1 MASFREVIHR
11 DGLLARGCRGMAR
24 SDAASGMGFG
34 MGWRDRDVSRRRL
47 FAWSGGFAATALGVA
62 GCGAG
67 LGGRVSSLATSPV
80 AGTSVSGR
88 VAAPPASNV
97 LAANVNEALDKI
109 DFGEMRAVAGSWI
122 RGFYP
127 MADADRGDPAG
138 QAGLVKLLKAAA
150 DGYGTVLSMKFQ
162 YRGQSIPSPG
172 SAAMKTALT
181 RLYKVLA
188 ATMGKVDILTVGNE
202 PFIETSKT
210 DRDTPALNTFYETL
224 ALHTIRYRQAHGG
237 SNCKTKVY
245 MGALTGL
252 DKPGAETAQTRR
264 WMTFTARTP
273 SIAGVD
279 IHPHVAGAAGARKFV
294 DYVLP
299 FLRRDQKFLAT
310 EFSLV
315 HLWKQHNTDPI
326 DPDFARHY
334 GVAIGTPVWKFI
346 RQAAHNHVSEPEWND
361 FVLSCSWFA
370 DHKNFLTQQMARFRD
385 TGKLAVAGYGII
397 QTAPILDFGPNS
409 TPWVLNCMFPQYV
422 TQPGPDGL
430 PGRNRTWC
438 NAFRNAQQ
446 N

>member
-1 MASFREVIHR
+1 
-11 DGLLARGCRGMAR
+11 MAR
-24 SDAASGMGFG
+24 SDAAFG
-34 MGWRDRDVSRRRL
+34 MGWRRRDVSRRRL
-47 FAWSGGFAATALGVA
+47 LAWSGGFAATVLGVA
-62 GCGAG
+62 ACGPE
-67 LGGRVSSLATSPV
+67 LGGRAGSTATSPV
-80 AGTSVSGR
+80 AGTFTASGG

-109 DFGEMRAVAGSWI
+109 DFDEMKAVAGSWI

-127 MADADRGDPAG
+127 MTDADQGDPAG
-138 QAGLVKLLKAAA
+138 QAGPAKLLDAAA
-150 DGYGTVLSMKFQ
+150 KGYGTVLTMKFQ
-162 YRGQSIPSPG
+162 YRDQPIPAPG
-172 SAAMKTALT
+172 STAMKTALT
-181 RLYKVLA
+181 RLNKVLA

-202 PFIETSKT
+202 PFIETSKA
-210 DRDTPALNTFYETL
+210 DRGTPALNVFYEAL
-224 ALHTIRYRQAHGG
+224 ALHTVRYRRAHGG
-237 SNCKTKVY
+237 ANCKTKVY

-264 WMTFTARTP
+264 WMTFAAGNP

-279 IHPHVAGAAGARKFV
+279 IHPHVAGATGAGKFV

-315 HLWKQHNTDPI
+315 HLWKQHNADPV

-334 GVAIGTPVWKFI
+334 GVASGTPVWRFI
-346 RQAAHNHVSEPEWND
+346 RRAAHNHVSEQEWND

-370 DHKNFLTQQMARFRD
+370 NHKDFLTQQMARFRG
-385 TGKLAVAGYGII
+385 TGKLAVAGYGIV
-397 QTAPILDFGPNS
+397 QAAPILDFGPNS
-409 TPWVLNCMFPQYV
+409 APWVLNCLFPQYV
-422 TQPGPDGL
+422 TRPGPGGL

-438 NAFRNAQQ
+438 DEFRAAQQ